1 MKKDRAGE
9 NSSFV
14 EKTRQCTPE
23 DMENT
28 YQNGQK
34 TIERTVFVLLSDD
47 RMRFHALNVV
57 AEKKRRFWISFNFS
71 STCIILQTFLFSKIS
86 YFLRGERSRFFHSLC
101 LFFFSF
107 SLTESHKFSSL
118 SVSCSKQTN
127 KQFFNKHKHNG
138 QNSSE
143 IPED

>member
-71 STCIILQTFLFSKIS
+71 STCIILQTFLFSKILI
-86 YFLRGERSRFFHSLC
+86 FWGESAADFFTRC
-101 LFFFSF
+101 AFFFPFRWPSRTNF
-107 SLTESHKFSSL
+107 LLFL
-118 SVSCSKQTN
+118 SCSKQTN